1 MNPIAKK
8 EEYQYKVGGSLGFN
22 HPTYVSR
29 QADRDL
35 LEALQMGHFCYVFNC
50 RQMGKSS
57 LRVRVMR
64 QLQAR
69 GMSCA
74 SIDITSI
81 GSDVSVQQWYGGVIT
96 QLFLGFNLAG
106 KVNLKA
112 WLRQKEGLAPVQ
124 KFGQFID
131 EILLVNCS
139 GEKIFIFIDEIDKV
153 LSLNFSLDD
162 FFSLIRF
169 CYNQRAENPNYDR
182 LTFAL
187 FGVATPSALI
197 QDKTQTAFNIGKA
210 IELTGFTI
218 QEAKPLEIGL
228 KTQSDR
234 PNIILQEIINWTGGQ
249 PFLTQKLC
257 QLIVT
262 DCSKIAT
269 GDEAKSIENLIR
281 SKIITNWESHDE
293 PVHLKTIRDR
303 LLKDDRTA
311 ARLLGLYQ
319 QIWQQGKIVAD
330 DSPEQ
335 SELSLSGLVVKQA
348 GNLKI
353 YNRIYR
359 EVFNRDWIERELTK
373 LRPYSESIAA
383 WANSGLKDESRLL
396 RGKALQDAFAWS
408 VGKNLNHLDYQF
420 LTASQ
425 QREAEIN
432 LEAQKQANQ
441 ILTAAN
447 QKAIRRI
454 RIGSAILIASLIGS
468 AIATWKAQDAL
479 QKQQQAQVGA
489 LIQRKGDSAT
499 RQFEFGQIEALMLAM
514 QAGQELHDLI
524 KDDRLLQEYPATSPL
539 LSLQQILD
547 RIREKNQ
554 LQGHQESINSIS
566 FSPDGQTIATTSRDG
581 TARLWDIRGNQLAV
595 FQGHQGDV
603 YGVNFNPDGKL
614 LATTSKDG
622 TIALWDLSAIAPKMR
637 PKLQFRASQGA
648 VYSLTFSPKGNL
660 LATAAQDGIAKLW
673 NLQGKELMKLK
684 GHRGAVYGVTFSP
697 DGKLLATAS
706 SDKTAKIWNLQ
717 AKELVTLTG
726 HQDLVNSINFSPDGK
741 LLATGSSDD
750 TAKIWNLQGKQLVTL
765 QGHQDLVNSITF
777 SPDGKTLATASNDG
791 TTKLWNLQ
799 GKQLF
804 TFKGHQEPV
813 YDVKFSPD
821 SQLLATASS
830 DGTAKLWDIRG
841 NAIEGFPSFP
851 LSSVSFSQQ
860 KQLIATTS
868 KEGMVYLWDLQG
880 HLRHEFQTHGDWIYS
895 ISFSVDGNLFATAS
909 RTGTT
914 KLWDIKGNQ
923 LAEFKGDSVPVYSV
937 SISPDNQLVAVASR
951 DGIVWLWDLKGKSIA
966 KFPAHRE
973 AIYSISFSPD
983 GKSIATASK
992 DGTAKLWNLQGNL
1005 KAEFKGHQD
1014 TIYSL
1019 IFSSDGK
1026 QIATASRDGTAKLW
1040 DIEGN
1045 KLAEFKGDA
1054 FPVYSVSFKTNNNRI
1069 ATGSSDG
1076 TVRIWD
1082 LQGNLRAESKGDE
1095 NPIYGINFTS
1105 FKHKAIAVSK
1115 NGTVRIWP
1123 VLEGVQGLDKLLSE
1137 GCTWLKDYLASHPK
1151 EQEKL
1156 AICK

>member
-1 MNPIAKK
+1 MNPIAK
-8 EEYQYKVGGSLGFN
+8 EQYQYKVGGSLGFN

-81 GSDVSVQQWYGGVIT
+81 GSDVSVQQWYGGVIN

-106 KVNLKA
+106 KVNLKG
-112 WLRQKEGLAPVQ
+112 WLRQKDGLAPVQ
-124 KFGQFID
+124 KLSQFID
-131 EILLVNCS
+131 EILLVNCPA
-139 GEKIFIFIDEIDKV
+139 EKIFIFIDEIDKV

-169 CYNQRAENPNYDR
+169 CYNQRAENPTYDR

-210 IELTGFTI
+210 IELTGFTT

-228 KTQSDR
+228 KTKSDR

-303 LLKDDRTA
+303 LLKDERTA
-311 ARLLGLYQ
+311 GRLLGLYQ
-319 QIWQQGKIVAD
+319 QIWQQGKIIAD

-348 GNLKI
+348 GKLKI

-359 EVFNRDWIERELTK
+359 EVFNRDWIERELAK

-489 LIQRKGDSAT
+489 LIQRKGDSAI
-499 RQFEFGQIEALMLAM
+499 RQFDFGQIEALMLAM
-514 QAGQELHDLI
+514 EAGQELHDLI
-524 KDDRLLQEYPATSPL
+524 KGDPLLQEYPATSPL

-554 LQGHQESINSIS
+554 LEGHQESINSIS
-566 FSPDGQTIATTSRDG
+566 FSPDGKTIATTSRDG
-581 TARLWDIRGNQLAV
+581 TARLWDIRGNRLAV
-595 FQGHQGDV
+595 CEGHQGDV
-603 YGVNFNPDGKL
+603 YGVSFSPDGKL

-637 PKLQFRASQGA
+637 PKLQFSASQGA
-648 VYSLTFSPKGNL
+648 VYSVSFSPKGNL
-660 LATAAQDGIAKLW
+660 FATASQDGTAKLW
-673 NLQGKELMKLK
+673 NLQGKELRELR
-684 GHRGAVYGVTFSP
+684 GHRGAVYGISFSP
-697 DGKLLATAS
+697 DGQLLATAS
-706 SDKTAKIWNLQ
+706 SDKTARIWNLQ
-717 AKELVTLTG
+717 GRELVTLKG
-726 HQDLVNSINFSPDGK
+726 HQDLVNSISFSPDGQ
-741 LLATGSSDD
+741 LLATASSDD
-750 TAKIWNLQGKQLVTL
+750 TAKIWNLQGKELVTL
-765 QGHQDLVNSITF
+765 EGHQDLVNSITF
-777 SPDGKTLATASNDG
+777 SPDGKQVATASNDG
-791 TTKLWNLQ
+791 TVQLWDLQ

-821 SQLLATASS
+821 GKLLATASS
-830 DGTAKLWDIRG
+830 DGIAKLWSIPG
-841 NAIEGFPSFP
+841 NAIEGFKSFP

-860 KQLIATTS
+860 KQSIATTS

-880 HLRHEFQTHGDWIYS
+880 HLHQKFQAHGDWIYS
-895 ISFSVDGNLFATAS
+895 INFSRDGNLLATAS

-914 KLWDIKGNQ
+914 KLWDIRGNQLAVFRGDSVPVYSVSISPDRQIIAVASRDGIVWLWNLKGKSIGKFRAHREAIYSISFTPDSKSIATASKDTTAKLWDLQGNLKAEFKGHQDAIYNLTFSSDGQKIATASRDGTAKLWDIKGNQ
-923 LAEFKGDSVPVYSV
+923 LAEFKGDS
-937 SISPDNQLVAVASR
+937 
-951 DGIVWLWDLKGKSIA
+951 
-966 KFPAHRE
+966 
-973 AIYSISFSPD
+973 
-983 GKSIATASK
+983 
-992 DGTAKLWNLQGNL
+992 
-1005 KAEFKGHQD
+1005 
-1014 TIYSL
+1014 
-1019 IFSSDGK
+1019 
-1026 QIATASRDGTAKLW
+1026 
-1040 DIEGN
+1040 
-1045 KLAEFKGDA
+1045 
-1054 FPVYSVSFKTNNNRI
+1054 FPVYSVSFNAENNRI

-1105 FKHKAIAVSK
+1105 FKQKAIAVSK

-1123 VLEGVQGLDKLLSE
+1123 VREGLQGLEKLLSE

-1156 AICK
+1156 EICK